1 MKNIVILTGS
11 GISAE
16 SGLKTFR
23 SEDGLW
29 LNYCVED
36 VCTVDAF
43 ERNPAFVHSFYNKL
57 RPIMMNAKPNLGHQ
71 AITMLQRELP
81 DININVVTQ
90 NVDLLHEK
98 AENKN
103 IYHIHG
109 RIDECVCMN
118 CGHVIKTLGD
128 VEGDEVCPNC
138 QTQGMLK
145 PNIVFFGEM
154 PKYMDEVDK
163 MLAECDMFIAIGTSG
178 VVYPAAGFVRQAK
191 LFGAKTY
198 LFNLDPCNNSSAFD
212 NEILG
217 KASQTFPKF
226 AEDLTKE
233 IKKEVPKGL

>member
-23 SEDGLW
+23 AEDGLW
-29 LNYCVED
+29 LNHRVED
-36 VCTVDAF
+36 VCTVEAF
-43 ERNPAFVHSFYNKL
+43 AKNPALVHSFYNEL
-57 RPIMMNAKPNLGHQ
+57 RPIMMNAVPNQGHY
-71 AITMLQRELP
+71 AITMLQEELP
-81 DININVVTQ
+81 NININVVTQ

-98 AENKN
+98 AGSKN
-103 IYHIHG
+103 IFHIHG

-118 CGHVIKTLGD
+118 CGHVIETLGD
-128 VEGDEVCPNC
+128 VESDDICPKC
-138 QTQGMLK
+138 QADMLK

-154 PKYMDEVDK
+154 PQYMDEVDK

-191 LFGAKTY
+191 YCGAKTY
-198 LFNLDPCNNSSAFD
+198 LFNLEPCNNSSAFD

-217 KASQTFPKF
+217 KASETFPKF
-226 AEDLTKE
+226 AEQLINELK
-233 IKKEVPKGL
+233 

>member
-29 LNYCVED
+29 LNHRVED

-43 ERNPAFVHSFYNKL
+43 ERNPALVHSFYNEL
-57 RPIMMNAKPNLGHQ
+57 RPIMMNAKPNPGHQ
-71 AITMLQRELP
+71 AITMLQRGLP

-118 CGHVIKTLGD
+118 CGHVMKTLGD
-128 VEGDEVCPNC
+128 VEGDETCPNC
-138 QTQGMLK
+138 QTQGVLK

-163 MLAECDMFIAIGTSG
+163 MLAECDMFIAIGTSV

-191 LFGAKTY
+191 LYGAKTY
-198 LFNLDPCNNSSAFD
+198 LFNLEPCDNSTAFD
-212 NEILG
+212 HEILG

-226 AEDLTKE
+226 AEELINKIKGEKNE
-233 IKKEVPKGL
+233 I